1 MVFEQALPFLQAA
14 VGTAF
19 SSNFANLGWLG
30 IAVLSLMISV
40 FVVAFAFAVGEGFS
54 MPSVKAWSKSELY
67 ELLLSAFIIGA
78 AAGGLLFLNQIAYAI
93 SGSPSIFAPGEY
105 YLAQMT
111 SQSMSIY
118 VSLLGHEAIIGV
130 LSTLGT
136 SIYVPELIISLTSF
150 SMVPSAGLSVVSDAL
165 ITIIDAVGMAIV
177 AFVAQTIIL
186 QFFKDTMLNFFLPA
200 GIALRAFPVSRRLG
214 SSLIALAIACYFVY
228 PMSLVF
234 NQAIFNN
241 AAPINYQ
248 HYQNLIDVCS
258 ENKGDAYGA
267 YLNQMTQATTDTEN
281 SYYNNPNSPSGA
293 QGSLW
298 TSLKNGFDSWV
309 LAPARFAW
317 NMIATVS
324 SYVLKYAYFFI
335 DVRRATA
342 ILYESVIQQITPA
355 MQFLVYAVMSPIIS
369 VIITVTAYRSI
380 ASSIGGEEEIFGLGK
395 LV

>member
-1 MVFEQALPFLQAA
+1 
-14 VGTAF
+14 
-19 SSNFANLGWLG
+19 
-30 IAVLSLMISV
+30 
-40 FVVAFAFAVGEGFS
+40 
-54 MPSVKAWSKSELY
+54 
-67 ELLLSAFIIGA
+67 IGA
-78 AAGGLLFLNQIAYAI
+78 AAGGLLFLTQIAYAI

-267 YLNQMTQATTDTEN
+267 YLNQMTLATNDTEN
-281 SYYNNPNSPSGA
+281 SYYNNPNSPPGA

-309 LAPARFAW
+309 VAPARFAW
-317 NMIATVS
+317 NMITTVS